1 MSRSGRLFLQDM
13 LECARKVV
21 RYTTHLT
28 REQFFPS
35 ELEYVVGLRL
45 PSPPVSPS
53 PASRERGTQGV
64 RATKKC
70 AYSARREP
78 TRSTF
83 TNPVP
88 YSLASAPPTECPSV

>member
-53 PASRERGTQGV
+53 LKG
-64 RATKKC
+64 
-70 AYSARREP
+70 
-78 TRSTF
+78 
-83 TNPVP
+83 
-88 YSLASAPPTECPSV
+88 